1 MLAQILE
8 DAWNAR
14 HGHKRLPRDWEEQL
28 RAARV
33 SDRRLERLERVVD
46 QLDGLVEHRHA
57 LWIGEQM
64 TLEWPRA
71 ERR

>member
-14 HGHKRLPRDWEEQL
+14 HGHKRLPPDWEEQL

-33 SDRRLERLERVVD
+33 SDKRRERLERVVD
-46 QLDGLVEHRHA
+46 QLDGLVERWHA

-64 TLEWPRA
+64 TLERPRA